1 MKTIG
6 LIGGMS
12 WESSAHYYK
21 IINEV
26 VKERLGSNHSAQCL
40 MYSVEFAEIMK
51 LQKTGEWE
59 KLSDIMIEIAQ
70 KLEKGGADFIII
82 CANTM
87 HKMFPEMQSNIS
99 IPILHIAD
107 VTATRIKNKG
117 LKKVALLGTN
127 YVMTQDFYKSRL
139 ADKHQLEI
147 IIPKETHRDIIHN
160 IIFDE
165 LIKGE
170 IREESRKIFS
180 EIISHMQKLGAE
192 GVILGCTEIP
202 LLIQQKD
209 SRIPIFNTTEIHAE
223 EAVNFALI

>member
-1 MKTIG
+1 MD
-6 LIGGMS
+6 
-12 WESSAHYYK
+12 
-21 IINEV
+21 
-26 VKERLGSNHSAQCL
+26 SN
-40 MYSVEFAEIMK
+40 
-51 LQKTGEWE
+51 
-59 KLSDIMIEIAQ
+59 
-70 KLEKGGADFIII
+70 DF
-82 CANTM
+82 
-87 HKMFPEMQSNIS
+87 
-99 IPILHIAD
+99 
-107 VTATRIKNKG
+107 
-117 LKKVALLGTN
+117 ALLGTN

>member
-223 EAVNFALI
+223 EAVNFALK

>member
-1 MKTIG
+1 
-6 LIGGMS
+6 
-12 WESSAHYYK
+12 
-21 IINEV
+21 
-26 VKERLGSNHSAQCL
+26 
-40 MYSVEFAEIMK
+40 
-51 LQKTGEWE
+51 
-59 KLSDIMIEIAQ
+59 
-70 KLEKGGADFIII
+70 
-82 CANTM
+82 M